1 MRKRKGKKR
10 ERKGGEGGKLLDPC
24 PPFRATICFS
34 LFSSTSPSSL
44 NLKLHT
50 NGNWEKKRGAKETS
64 DDGTG

>member
-10 ERKGGEGGKLLDPC
+10 GGEGKEEDNLTHVPHLELQC
-24 PPFRATICFS
+24 VFLF
-34 LFSSTSPSSL
+34 FSSTSPSSL

-50 NGNWEKKRGAKETS
+50 NGNMEKERGAKETS